1 MHHLLRNFQI
11 LILLVV
17 VVFAQVLANRYF
29 PFLFLDFPLFAVL
42 YLTLAEENLVCT
54 VVSGTAVGFLQDSF
68 SPGLPGVNGFAK
80 ISVGFLAYLANAFIA
95 IDRVVTRWVMLFGCS
110 LLASLLVLVLR
121 ILFLD
126 RSEILDWRRLLISSL
141 LNSCI
146 GLLMFYT
153 LDKLFRPKN
162 D

>member
-42 YLTLAEENLVCT
+42 YLTLAEENLVWT

>member
-1 MHHLLRNFQI
+1 MRNFVRTLQI
-11 LILLVV
+11 LVLLVTA
-17 VVFAQVLANRYF
+17 VFAQVLANRYF

-42 YLTLAEENLVCT
+42 YLTLAEENLVWT
-54 VVSGTAVGFLQDSF
+54 VVSGAAVGFLQDSF

-80 ISVGFLAYLANAFIA
+80 ISVGFVAYLANAFIA
-95 IDRVVTRWVMLFGCS
+95 VDRVVTRWVMLFGCS

-126 RSEILDWRRLLISSL
+126 RSENLDWQRLLWSSL
-141 LNSCI
+141 LNACI
-146 GLLMFYT
+146 GLLMFYL
-153 LDKLFRPKN
+153 LDKLFRAKN

>member
-1 MHHLLRNFQI
+1 MHNFLRNLQVWF
-11 LILLVV
+11 LLVF

-42 YLTLAEENLVCT
+42 YLTLAEENLVWT
-54 VVSGTAVGFLQDSF
+54 VVSGTAVGFMQDSF

-110 LLASLLVLVLR
+110 ALASVLVLGLR

-126 RSEILDWRRLLISSL
+126 RTEILDWRRLLISSL

-153 LDKLFRPKN
+153 LDKLFQKKN

>member
-42 YLTLAEENLVCT
+42 YLTLAEENLVWT

-126 RSEILDWRRLLISSL
+126 RSEILDWRRLFISSL